1 MTSAIIYTRVSSSQQ
16 EIDGTSLDTQL
27 ARCEAYCAEN
37 EYQIISRFSDT
48 HTGAQ
53 YRERTGLSALRDHVR
68 AGGVDVVVCFAIDR
82 LSRNQAHLYI
92 LAEEF
97 ESKQCQLEFVTED
110 FEDSAVG
117 RFIRSARAFAAEVE
131 HEKIKE
137 RTTRGKLERIKTGKL
152 LPTGRPLYGYQ
163 WRDDSRGQLDINPE
177 TVSIVA
183 RIFADYAAGTTI
195 RQIAASLTAE
205 NIPPP
210 VPTSNRWHFTTI
222 RNILLNPSYKG
233 EAYGWG
239 FRRASPGG
247 SQTFDPARGI
257 AMPEGTIPAI
267 IDPATWNHAQDRLA
281 LNKQRARR
289 NAKHPESALLRGGF
303 AKCGYCGWSMTA
315 RPRTNGKYEYVCG
328 QSRLVGCDCPKPTI
342 SALKI
347 DRTAWEQVRRFLL
360 HPDVI
365 ESELEKMTT
374 EDPTRDDRARVE
386 KRLVDIERQ
395 RSNLTRGIAMI
406 DDRDVA
412 SDLLIELQSL
422 THRKREMESELQALA
437 DRQRLWSATQ
447 VDLRSLRDWRLDAS
461 ANLDD
466 LTYEEKR
473 LLFDLLGLQIEVWK
487 ANHTPRFLL
496 HMNLSSSIV
505 TSTSCRSDHNVTI
518 AFSWSDTDLAKRG
531 RK

>member
-16 EIDGTSLDTQL
+16 ELDGTSLDTQL
-27 ARCEAYCAEN
+27 SRCNAYCDER
-37 EYQIISRFSDT
+37 EYQVLARLSDT

-53 YRERTGLSALRDHVR
+53 YRERPGLSTLRDHVR
-68 AGGVDVVVCFAIDR
+68 SGGVDVVVCFAIDR

-97 ESKQCQLEFVTED
+97 ESKQCRLEFVTED

-137 RTTRGKLERIKTGKL
+137 RTTRGKLERIRSGKL

-177 TVSIVA
+177 TAPVVA
-183 RIFADYAAGTTI
+183 RIYADYVAGGTI
-195 RQIAASLTAE
+195 RQLAAELTSDG
-205 NIPPP
+205 ILPP
-210 VPTSNRWHFTTI
+210 VPTSSRWHLNTI

-267 IDPATWNHAQDRLA
+267 IDPDIWQHAQERLT
-281 LNKQRARR
+281 LNKQRAQR
-289 NAKHPESALLRGGF
+289 NSKNPEATLLRGGF
-303 AKCGYCGWSMTA
+303 LKCGYCGWSMSA
-315 RPRTNGKYEYVCG
+315 RPRTNGTYEYVCG
-328 QSRLVGCDCPKPTI
+328 QSRIAGTTCPKPTI
-342 SALKI
+342 SAPKI
-347 DRTAWEQVRRFLL
+347 DRAAWEQVRKLL
-360 HPDVI
+360 LQPAII
-365 ESELEKMTT
+365 ESELEKLST
-374 EDPTRDDRARVE
+374 EDPTAAERAGLE
-386 KRLVDIERQ
+386 KRLADIERQ

-412 SDLLIELQSL
+412 SGLLVELQGL
-422 THRKREMESELQALA
+422 THRKREVESEIQALA
-437 DRQRLWSATQ
+437 ERHRLWSATQ

-473 LLFDLLGLQIEVWK
+473 LLLDLLGLQIEVWK
-487 ANHTPRFLL
+487 ANHKPRFRLQ
-496 HMNLSSSIV
+496 MNIRSSIV
-505 TSTSCRSDHNVTI
+505 NSTTCRSDHNVAI
-518 AFSWSDTDLAKRG
+518 AFRWTDIDLAKRS

>member
-1 MTSAIIYTRVSSSQQ
+1 MTNAIIYTRVSSTQQ
-16 EIDGTSLDTQL
+16 EVDGTSLDTQL
-27 ARCEAYCAEN
+27 ARCEAYCAEH
-37 EYQIISRFSDT
+37 EYQVIARFSDT
-48 HTGAQ
+48 QSGAQ
-53 YRERTGLSALRDHVR
+53 YRERPGLSSLRDHVR
-68 AGGVDVVVCFAIDR
+68 AGDVDIVVCFAIDR

-137 RTTRGKLERIKTGKL
+137 RTTRGKIERIRSGKL

-163 WRDDSRGQLDINPE
+163 WRDENRGQLDVNPA
-177 TVSIVA
+177 TSLVVV
-183 RIFADYAAGTTI
+183 RIFSDYAAGATI
-195 RQIAASLTAE
+195 RKIAASLTSE
-205 NIPPP
+205 DVPPP
-210 VPTSNRWHFTTI
+210 VPTANRWHFSTI

-257 AMPEGTIPAI
+257 ALPAGTIPAI
-267 IDPATWNHAQDRLA
+267 IDPEIWQHAQERLA
-281 LNKQRARR
+281 LNKQRAIR
-289 NAKHPESALLRGGF
+289 NAKNPESALLRGGF
-303 AKCGYCGWSMTA
+303 AKCGYCGWSMSA
-315 RPRTNGKYEYVCG
+315 RPRSNGKYEYVCG
-328 QSRLVGCDCPKPTI
+328 QSRLAGTDCPKPTI

-347 DRTAWEQVRRFLL
+347 DHAAWAQVRRIIL
-360 HPDVI
+360 HPDII
-365 ESELEKMTT
+365 ESELERMTT
-374 EDPTRDDRARVE
+374 EDPTRGDRARAE
-386 KRLVDIERQ
+386 KRLIDIERQ

-412 SDLLIELQSL
+412 SNLLVELQHL
-422 THRKREMESELQALA
+422 TNRKREMESDIQALA
-437 DRQRLWSATQ
+437 ERQRAWSSAQ
-447 VDLRSLRDWRLDAS
+447 VDLRSLSNWRRDAS

-466 LTYEEKR
+466 LTYEERR

-487 ANHTPRFLL
+487 ADHKPRFLL
-496 HMNLSSSIV
+496 RMNLHSSIV
-505 TSTSCRSDHNVTI
+505 TSTT
-518 AFSWSDTDLAKRG
+518 
-531 RK
+531 